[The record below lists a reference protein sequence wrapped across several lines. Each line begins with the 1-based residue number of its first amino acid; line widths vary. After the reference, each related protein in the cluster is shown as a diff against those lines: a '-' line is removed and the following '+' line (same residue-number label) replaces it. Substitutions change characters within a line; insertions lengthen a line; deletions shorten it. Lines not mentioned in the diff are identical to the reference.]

1 MSRPDRLAADVPRDE
16 PAGPHGVNWGSV
28 ILPRPLGTC
37 AHVAIDPA
45 TLGGEGE
52 IWPCHRVEP
61 PLESVWLRHR
71 FPAAGPH
78 RFELGRNVEGRA
90 GGRIGSGACHHG
102 SMTSIALVLGAGGVV
117 GSAFHVGTMM
127 ALAEVTGWD
136 ARSADLIVGTSAG
149 SGAAATLRAG
159 LSPADHFARSQGDE
173 LSDEGRRIADALP
186 RKQLTFPPHPGFDP
200 LGLLRPAAPWLV
212 ASAFLAPGPVRP
224 GLLAGLLPRGRVDS
238 APMGDRIRLLMSD
251 RWPSRPTW
259 VCATRLRDGKR
270 VVFGRDDVDVPDL
283 GTAVQASSA
292 IPGYFAPVTI
302 GGRDY
307 VDGALFSPTN
317 AELVARLGY
326 DLVIVVSP
334 MSATSDALDL
344 SPGSLGRGL
353 SARTL
358 GREVG
363 RIREEG
369 TPVIVVQPTREDLEV
384 MGRDLM
390 SADVAAATARQVRSS
405 VRRLLERD
413 DLRDRVDILTN
424 VAMAETH

>member
-1 MSRPDRLAADVPRDE
+1 
-16 PAGPHGVNWGSV
+16 
-28 ILPRPLGTC
+28 
-37 AHVAIDPA
+37 
-45 TLGGEGE
+45 
-52 IWPCHRVEP
+52 
-61 PLESVWLRHR
+61 
-71 FPAAGPH
+71 
-78 RFELGRNVEGRA
+78 
-90 GGRIGSGACHHG
+90 
-102 SMTSIALVLGAGGVV
+102 MTSIALVLGAGGVV

-173 LSDEGRRIADALP
+173 LSGEGRRVAVALP
-186 RKQLTFPPHPGFDP
+186 RELLTFPPHPGFDP

-238 APMGDRIRLLMSD
+238 APLGDRIRLLMSD

-259 VCATRLRDGKR
+259 ICATRLRDGKR

-292 IPGYFAPVTI
+292 IPGYFAPVAI

-307 VDGALFSPTN
+307 LDGALFSPTN

-344 SPGSLGRGL
+344 SPGSFGRSL
-353 SARTL
+353 STRTL

-413 DLRDRVDILTN
+413 DLRDRVDLLTG
-424 VAMAETH
+424 VALAETR